1 MFLHKSIDNT
11 NKEDVEA
18 KKFSNLPNLAKTDEK
33 SLSFDN
39 KIRYKSNKLIVLDKY
54 LTRK

>member
-1 MFLHKSIDNT
+1 MFLHQSVDNI

-33 SLSFDN
+33 LLSFYN
-39 KIRYKSNKLIVLDKY
+39 KIRYKSNLLNAIDKY
-54 LTRK
+54 LFRK